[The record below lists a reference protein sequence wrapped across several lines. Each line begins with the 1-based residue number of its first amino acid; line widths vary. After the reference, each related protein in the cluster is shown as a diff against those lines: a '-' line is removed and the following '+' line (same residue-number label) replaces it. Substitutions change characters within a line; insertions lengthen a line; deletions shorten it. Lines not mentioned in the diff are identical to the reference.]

1 MKKYTTQ
8 DVHNRIKKI
17 LYSLTGITLA
27 DNKDIMISNR
37 IDKLKRDSKYQGD
50 IMDLLDMVENGS
62 NHVTDFIN
70 SFTTNK
76 THFFREDFHF
86 IDLKNRVLPQI
97 ASENRKI
104 DMYCSASS
112 TGEEP
117 YSMAMTVLEAK
128 EEMGKYIDASI
139 IATDIDTNVLQYA
152 ANGIYRFSKSSKEFP
167 DWIKPQKYFKRRVQK
182 NLAGEEVLI
191 KVKDELKKMVTFKTM
206 NLNETSYPFEKNK
219 FDVIFCRNV
228 LIYFSAEDQN
238 KILKKLFSH
247 LKIGGTLYLGHS
259 ENPHD
264 LIDYVSRV
272 GQNIFVKQKELN

>member
-1 MKKYTTQ
+1 MSNSTQEIHEKVKKL
-8 DVHNRIKKI
+8 

-37 IDKLKRDSKYQGD
+37 IDKLKRNCNYNGD
-50 IMDLLDMVENGS
+50 IVDLLKAIEQG
-62 NHVTDFIN
+62 NHLTEFIN

-86 IDLKNRVLPQI
+86 LDLKDRVLPTF
-97 ASENRKI
+97 ANSGNKI
-104 DMYCSASS
+104 QMYCSASS

-117 YSMAMTVLEAK
+117 YSMAMSVFEAK
-128 EEMGKYIDASI
+128 NELNKNISASI
-139 IATDIDTNVLQYA
+139 IATDIDTNVLEYA

-167 DWIKPQKYFKRRVQK
+167 SWIKPQKYFKRRVQK

-191 KVKDELKKMVTFKTM
+191 KANDELKKMITFQVM
-206 NLNETSYPFEKNK
+206 NLNDNSYPFSNNQ

-228 LIYFSAEDQN
+228 LIYFSSEDQN
-238 KILKKLFSH
+238 KILKKLFKH

-259 ENPHD
+259 ENPQD
-264 LIDYVSRV
+264 LVHYVKRV
-272 GQNIFVKQKELN
+272 GQNIFVKERDIV

>member
-1 MKKYTTQ
+1 MAYTTQ
-8 DVHNRIKKI
+8 DVHNKVKKL

-37 IDKLKRDSKYQGD
+37 IDKLKRNCSFSGD
-50 IMDLLDMVENGS
+50 IMELLNSIEQGNK
-62 NHVTDFIN
+62 VTEFIN

-86 IDLKNRVLPQI
+86 VDLRDRVLPSF
-97 ASENRKI
+97 ANSGTKI
-104 DMYCSASS
+104 EMYCSASS

-117 YSMAMTVLEAK
+117 YSMAMTVFEAK
-128 EEMGKYIDASI
+128 SILNKNINASI

-152 ANGIYRFSKSSKEFP
+152 ANGIYRYSKSSKEFP

-191 KVKDELKKMVTFKTM
+191 KVNDDLKRMITFQIM
-206 NLNETSYPFEKNK
+206 NLNDNSYPFPKNQ

-238 KILKKLFSH
+238 EILKKLFRH

-259 ENPHD
+259 ENPQD
-264 LIDYVSRV
+264 LVNYVRRV
-272 GQNIFVKQKELN
+272 GQNIFVKEKEIM